1 MTPEEETKRS
11 NDAKYILEH
20 PLYKEA
26 HEKLRTGLL
35 EEIIT
40 SPIRDT
46 DAREKLYLM
55 IKMLDSVHTQLKS
68 IMETGTLLK
77 K

>member
-1 MTPEEETKRS
+1 MTPEEELKRA
-11 NDAKYILEH
+11 NDAKTILEH

-26 HEKLRTGLL
+26 HEKLRIDLVNELL
-35 EEIIT
+35 N
-40 SPIRDT
+40 SPVRDT

-55 IKMLDSVHTQLKS
+55 IKMLDSVHAQIKS
-68 IMETGTLLK
+68 IMETGKLIK